1 MHQKL
6 AADPF
11 FILLNNSKQTL
22 HAGNSFENKKLW
34 KIIIKKPLKSQL
46 YFFFRTQSLFMD
58 SYQKQKGSGTSDQ
71 SLFRLRNKFRKIP
84 LFFIYY
90 VTKFDDVMWSSFWV
104 IAKIASTNLCKSIYD
119 IIKYSTSICPFE
131 SRNCGKERKKL
142 QKIEYLENNKS
153 FLDEIKGIFHSF

>member
-1 MHQKL
+1 MKDYYQKDFKKSTL
-6 AADPF
+6 FFLSNPVPF
-11 FILLNNSKQTL
+11 HGQ
-22 HAGNSFENKKLW
+22 
-34 KIIIKKPLKSQL
+34 
-46 YFFFRTQSLFMD
+46 
-58 SYQKQKGSGTSDQ
+58 SYQKQKGSETSDQ

-131 SRNCGKERKKL
+131 SGNCGKERKKL
-142 QKIEYLENNKS
+142 HKIEYLENNKS
-153 FLDEIKGIFHSF
+153 FLDEIKGIFHSS